1 MARAGLT
8 ASLALEGVWKAFAR
22 RPVLRSAS
30 VWAYPGAVTVLF
42 GRNGEGKTT
51 LLRCGLG
58 LTRSDVGVTIFAGR
72 RHRRPALAALARDG
86 LFFLPD
92 RDLLSSALPVRTQL
106 GALARRFPD
115 AVPERLDRI
124 VPEPGLLD
132 RPPWALSGGERRRAE
147 VGFAGARG
155 PRVLVADEPLRGL
168 APLDAQAVADYL
180 RMLAAEGCAVL
191 VTGHEA
197 RALLDIADHVVWMTG
212 GTTHHLG
219 GRDTAMAHDQFR
231 ENYLRHI

>member
-1 MARAGLT
+1 MPDSRVT
-8 ASLALEGVWKAFAR
+8 PRLAIEGVWKTFGR
-22 RPVLRSAS
+22 RPVLREAS
-30 VWAYPGAVTVLF
+30 VWAWPGAVTVMF

-58 LTRSDVGVTIFAGR
+58 LLRAERGVTIFADC
-72 RHRRPALAALARDG
+72 RHHRPALHRLAADG

-92 RDLLSSALPVRTQL
+92 RDLLSPQL
-106 GALARRFPD
+106 SLRRQLAGVVNRFPA
-115 AVPERLDRI
+115 AVPARFAAILRETDQLDR
-124 VPEPGLLD
+124 
-132 RPPWALSGGERRRAE
+132 RPWQLSGGERRRAE
-147 VGFAGARG
+147 LGIAGARA
-155 PRVLVADEPLRGL
+155 PLVLVADEPLRGL

-180 RMLAAEGCAVL
+180 RLLTAEGCAVL

-197 RALLDIADHVVWMTG
+197 RALLDVADHVVWMTG

-219 GRDTAMAHDQFR
+219 DRETAFAHDQFR